1 MRMRSA
7 AASGNSGSTTVL
19 ATACTMPKAA
29 PRRSWCSGEG
39 IRRRR
44 QPISAR
50 HIPTGMTTNGESGMS
65 KLTKDYRESLLEDLQ
80 DPQEAA
86 AYLTAALEEGDSA
99 VFLLALRNVADAK
112 GMSAVAAKAQ
122 LNRESLYRM
131 LSERGNPQLDSL
143 TALLEALEL
152 RLAITV
158 K

>member
-1 MRMRSA
+1 
-7 AASGNSGSTTVL
+7 
-19 ATACTMPKAA
+19 
-29 PRRSWCSGEG
+29 
-39 IRRRR
+39 
-44 QPISAR
+44 
-50 HIPTGMTTNGESGMS
+50 MS

-80 DPQEAA
+80 DPHEAA
-86 AYLTAALEEGDSA
+86 AYLTAALEEEDSA

-112 GMSAVAAKAQ
+112 GMSTVAAKAQ

-131 LSERGNPQLDSL
+131 LSECGNPQLDSL

>member
-1 MRMRSA
+1 
-7 AASGNSGSTTVL
+7 
-19 ATACTMPKAA
+19 
-29 PRRSWCSGEG
+29 
-39 IRRRR
+39 
-44 QPISAR
+44 
-50 HIPTGMTTNGESGMS
+50 MS
-65 KLTKDYRESLLEDLQ
+65 KLSKDYRETLLEDLH

-99 VFLLALRNVADAK
+99 VFLLALRNVADAR

-143 TALLEALEL
+143 TALLDALEL